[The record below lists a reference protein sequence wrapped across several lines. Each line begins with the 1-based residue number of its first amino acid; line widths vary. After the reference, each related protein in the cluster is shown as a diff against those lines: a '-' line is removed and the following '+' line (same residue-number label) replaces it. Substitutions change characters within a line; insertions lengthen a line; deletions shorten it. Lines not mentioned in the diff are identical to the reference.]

1 MRDAQ
6 VMLRGLRGLQLI
18 GGDVCEVSPP
28 LDPTGHTRPQWGQSD
43 VRDPVRGGRRRGAA
57 PNVSGLDRQRSG
69 ATNAAKGLGGGPCP
83 WGTVL
88 LVVRRTKGM
97 RHTSFAQENQGMYGN
112 PCLSPHADLHERQT
126 PHGLARWRRA
136 RVR

>member
-6 VMLRGLRGLQLI
+6 VMLRGLRGCSSLGAMSVRCRPHSTPQ
-18 GGDVCEVSPP
+18 G
-28 LDPTGHTRPQWGQSD
+28 TRPQWGQSD

-69 ATNAAKGLGGGPCP
+69 ATTAAKGLGGATMPLGH
-83 WGTVL
+83 GL

-126 PHGLARWRRA
+126 PGLARWRRA